1 MKIDETI
8 TISLEQDSGKKLRL
22 NLLGGK
28 YFSKKFN
35 KRELLI

>member
-8 TISLEQDSGKKLRL
+8 TISVEQHSGKKPRL
-22 NLLGGK
+22 NLLRGK
-28 YFSKKFN
+28 YFSKKFD